1 MSENEFY
8 HQRQDIHNRSNK
20 PYWKGIHRTWGFW
33 IFLFLMFVATIYY
46 IVSINFSLA
55 PQTQLKHPVENTK
68 AR

>member
-33 IFLFLMFVATIYY
+33 IFLFLMFVAIIYY

-55 PQTQLKHPVENTK
+55 PQTQLKQPMEKTGP
-68 AR
+68 R